1 MTCFMYGIVAEIA
14 ISTVVILLAIYF
26 DGKFDGK
33 GNK

>member
-1 MTCFMYGIVAEIA
+1 MCGVTVGLIIA
-14 ISTVVILLAIYF
+14 TVVILLAIYF